1 MAGKG
6 NDKKQTNV
14 DVQKENIF
22 NRMGSG
28 IMKYFNDLKLEF
40 KRITWPTKKDIKKA
54 TIAVVVFS
62 LVYIAYV
69 GVLDYGFGKLFKV
82 FVYKIVS

>member
-6 NDKKQTNV
+6 NDNKQKNV
-14 DVQKENIF
+14 DVPKENIF
-22 NRMGSG
+22 KRMGSG
-28 IMKYFNDLKLEF
+28 IEKYFNDLKLEF
-40 KRITWPTKKDIKKA
+40 KRITWPTKKDLKKA

-69 GVLDYGFGKLFKV
+69 GVLDYGFGKAFKV
-82 FVYKIVS
+82 LVYRINS